1 MWVNNK
7 LNVIYPRVAER
18 VEVRKLAAEFAY
30 HANPFRRL
38 LQSIYVRYGTSQGT
52 EALLSDSVLIIDPWI
67 DQLDNWCI
75 IPGNH
80 SIRIV
85 DLSAN
90 ICHVL
95 LKKGFSAKFL
105 ESELMVRE
113 KFPYLPI
120 PELLDADAEAGW
132 FREKQVSG
140 LPLNRLAD
148 TVHRNEA
155 LNIAQEVLVRLY
167 EETTQTANSGIWAE
181 KIHAACLQEAGCLP
195 GVYLAAEVDRIKNC
209 ARRLLEYIVTEA
221 EEVITTVQSH
231 GDLQPANILVNVAG
245 TNVHRMYLIDW
256 EYSARRSVYYDA
268 LVFTTR
274 SRFPHGL
281 AERVERLFIENNES
295 DWNWCSPHETLPKMP
310 PWVVAIFLLEDLLV
324 RLQEQQIPGLKKKSD
339 GLMQFLVEVEEVAWL
354 QS

>member
-1 MWVNNK
+1 MRLDLLLDREPARETIAQTFQAYLDLKYGWKGAVRWASRSSALDFMWVNNK

-38 LQSIYVRYGTSQGT
+38 LQSFYVRYGTSQGT

-120 PELLDADAEAGW
+120 PELLDADA
-132 FREKQVSG
+132 
-140 LPLNRLAD
+140 
-148 TVHRNEA
+148 
-155 LNIAQEVLVRLY
+155 
-167 EETTQTANSGIWAE
+167 
-181 KIHAACLQEAGCLP
+181 
-195 GVYLAAEVDRIKNC
+195 
-209 ARRLLEYIVTEA
+209 
-221 EEVITTVQSH
+221 
-231 GDLQPANILVNVAG
+231 
-245 TNVHRMYLIDW
+245 
-256 EYSARRSVYYDA
+256 
-268 LVFTTR
+268 
-274 SRFPHGL
+274 
-281 AERVERLFIENNES
+281 
-295 DWNWCSPHETLPKMP
+295 
-310 PWVVAIFLLEDLLV
+310 
-324 RLQEQQIPGLKKKSD
+324 D
-339 GLMQFLVEVEEVAWL
+339 GHCYC
-354 QS
+354 